1 MSTRKNNHRIVTVI
15 RSAAIAIIALLLVG
29 CDEDEDFRNPYDKN
43 YENLANPFN
52 LEYMGWFS
60 RRSRDY
66 VPYQHGFDYNSYDEF
81 IDDYF
86 DFYDYYYRSDY
97 YSHARV
103 AIDDLGESHLDDI
116 GYRQG
121 GGGVRLDEINLD
133 LRRAAAVLAQDDFV
147 TVYADLASGLSSGNV
162 FDNDANAADGVLL
175 ATIEAVAAN
184 GVVQLDSDG
193 SFLYIPDPGFSG
205 EDSFEYRATAFPFYN
220 SATVFVTV
228 VATDVHSLDLKSGWN
243 LVSLTS
249 ISQELQLSTALAS
262 EISAALVDDEIQE
275 WNAETQEFRKVE
287 AAELRAGV
295 GYWMYANHDA
305 MITYNVLSDE
315 IQEAPVLQPS
325 WNLSGIVGLVDHAVL
340 NSVFSPRSVVSFSD
354 GQYHRLD
361 SRRLKPSCGYW
372 VYYLAGAGETTPLTN

>member
-1 MSTRKNNHRIVTVI
+1 MSTRKNSHRIVTVI

-29 CDEDEDFRNPYDKN
+29 CDDEDFRNPYDKN
-43 YENLANPFN
+43 YDNLANPFN
-52 LEYMGWFS
+52 LEYMDWFS

-66 VPYQHGFDYNSYDEF
+66 VPQEHGFDYNSDDEF

-97 YSHARV
+97 YSYARV
-103 AIDDLGESHLDDI
+103 SIDDIGQSHLDDI

-121 GGGVRLDEINLD
+121 GDGVRLDEINLD
-133 LRRAAAVLAQDDFV
+133 LRRAATVLAQDDFV
-147 TVYADLASGLSSGNV
+147 TVYADLASGFSSGNV
-162 FDNDANAADGVLL
+162 FDNDANAGDGVLM

-184 GVVQLDSDG
+184 GVVQLNSDG
-193 SFLYIPDPGFSG
+193 IFLYIPDPGFSG

-228 VATDVHSLDLKSGWN
+228 VATDVHSLELKSGWN
-243 LVSLTS
+243 LVSLTG

-275 WNAETQEFRKVE
+275 WSAETQEFRKVE
-287 AAELRAGV
+287 AAELRPGV
-295 GYWMYANHDA
+295 GYWMYADHDA

-315 IQEAPVLQPS
+315 IQEAPVLQPG
-325 WNLSGIVGLVDHAVL
+325 WNLVGIVGLVDHAVL
-340 NSVFSPRSVVSFSD
+340 NNVFSPRSVVGFSD
-354 GQYHRLD
+354 GQYRRLD

-372 VYYLAGAGETTPLTN
+372 VYYLGEAGETTPLTN